1 MSQKL
6 IVKNNHGNC
15 PSCNTTLRVITPK
28 TGEGSVDHYPK
39 IEKITEGYK
48 REIIDAYMKAPEKEY
63 TTIDIINRM
72 NFTRYSNGI
81 KKIVQRS
88 NLTRPHGELVG
99 RKIINRLRKEGD
111 HFIFK
116 INVEKANTLLN
127 RENF

>member
-1 MSQKL
+1 MSQKI
-6 IVKNNHGNC
+6 IVKENHGNC
-15 PSCNTTLRVITPK
+15 PSCNTRLRIITPK

-39 IEKITEGYK
+39 IEKITDGYK
-48 REIIDAYMKAPEKEY
+48 REIIDAYLRDSEKEY

-72 NFTRYSNGI
+72 NFTRYNNCN

-88 NLTRPHGELVG
+88 NITRAHGEIVG

-116 INVEKANTLLN
+116 INVQKANAWLN
-127 RENF
+127 GAKF